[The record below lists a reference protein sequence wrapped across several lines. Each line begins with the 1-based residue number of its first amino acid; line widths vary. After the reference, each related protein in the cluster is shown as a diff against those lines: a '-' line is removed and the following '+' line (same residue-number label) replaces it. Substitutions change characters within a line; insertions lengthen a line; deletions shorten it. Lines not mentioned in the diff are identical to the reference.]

1 MAAEMGDT
9 GTAERG
15 SGVPPS
21 AAVREF
27 NRFYTGVIG
36 LLRGR
41 YLRTPYSLTE
51 ARVIFEIAQRS
62 HGPGRDGAGTDA
74 AELRRTL
81 DLDAGYLS
89 RALARFETRGL
100 ISRNHSPTD
109 ARRRLI
115 KLTAAGRAAFEM
127 LDERAEAQARA
138 MLSAFTEAD
147 KRRVVGAMAA
157 IRQIIQRVPHGKQGA
172 AATGAPGSAEGAV
185 SARASIVLRAPLPGE
200 LGWVV
205 QRNGA
210 IYAHEY
216 GWDETYEALVARI
229 VADYA
234 ASHDPRRE
242 SAWIAEVD
250 GEPVGCVFC
259 VRDSDTVARLRL
271 LLVEPH
277 ARGMGIGA
285 GLVAECVRF
294 ATRAGYRELVLWTN
308 DVLVQA
314 RRIYEKTGFEM
325 TESGRHH
332 SFGHDLVY
340 QTWRLPLR

>member
-1 MAAEMGDT
+1 MGDI
-9 GTAERG
+9 GTARRG
-15 SGVPPS
+15 SRVPPS

-36 LLRGR
+36 VLRGG
-41 YLRTPYSLTE
+41 YLGTPYSLTE

-62 HGPGRDGAGTDA
+62 HERRLDGIGTDA
-74 AELRRTL
+74 AELRRAL

-89 RALARFETRGL
+89 RMLARLETGGL
-100 ISRNHSPTD
+100 ISRDRSPAD
-109 ARRRLI
+109 ARRQLI
-115 KLTAAGRAAFEM
+115 KLTAAGRTAFEL
-127 LDERAEAQARA
+127 LDERAEKQAA
-138 MLSAFTEAD
+138 TMLSAFTEAD
-147 KRRVVGAMAA
+147 QRRLVGAMAA
-157 IRQIIQRVPHGKQGA
+157 IRQIIQSAPRGRGA
-172 AATGAPGSAEGAV
+172 ATTERSGQPPASVEGAV

-210 IYAHEY
+210 IYAQEY

-234 ASHDPRRE
+234 ANHDPRRE
-242 SAWIAEVD
+242 TAWIAEVD
-250 GEPVGCVFC
+250 GQPVGCVFC

-285 GLVAECVRF
+285 RLVAECVRF
-294 ATRAGYRELVLWTN
+294 ATRAGYGELVLWTN

-314 RRIYEKTGFEM
+314 RRIYEKAGFKL
-325 TESGRHH
+325 TEASTHH
-332 SFGHDLVY
+332 SFGHDLVA